1 MAQLIK
7 PHGGI
12 LCDLLI
18 QGEKL
23 NQLKKD
29 SLHFFIAADQNIAPE
44 YINYLPPIILSFIFM
59 VIFYLF
65 INHFFRPIRWIN
77 KRISGLGKGD
87 MKSQIK
93 IKCL

>member
-1 MAQLIK
+1 MTQLIE

-29 SLHFFIAADQNIAPE
+29 SLHLE
-44 YINYLPPIILSFIFM
+44 SLILNDRQLCDIEMLLNGSFS
-59 VIFYLF
+59 
-65 INHFFRPIRWIN
+65 N
-77 KRISGLGKGD
+77 GLAYESVLGL
-87 MKSQIK
+87 IK
-93 IKCL
+93 ELSMQAVGN